1 MSTRHP
7 PSPKS
12 RCASARS
19 ALLALAVVAAPAQAL
34 QFAIADGAAQIYL
47 RVGATGG
54 TVSVVS
60 FTLAGQEGILGT
72 GTPIAGTVVASAGA
86 FSAQTANFPACP
98 ANQVRIVAR
107 VRSTAGAPR
116 IGTLQVTAPASLV
129 HAASGNTIPFNE
141 IGWISSEPVDIP
153 SGTFAAGGTVILR
166 NNNINTSQE
175 IGTCN
180 QFNFLNVGVYPA
192 SLGGTG
198 YYQGIVTYNLTMP

>member
-1 MSTRHP
+1 MV
-7 PSPKS
+7 
-12 RCASARS
+12 
-19 ALLALAVVAAPAQAL
+19 LLALASAAVPAQAL
-34 QFAIADGAAQIYL
+34 QFAIANGAAQIYL

-60 FTLAGQEGILGT
+60 FTLAGQEGILGS
-72 GTPIAGTVVASAGA
+72 GTPIAGTVAASAGA
-86 FSAQTANFPACP
+86 FSGQTANFPACP

-116 IGTLQVTAPASLV
+116 IGTLQVSAPATLI
-129 HAASGNTIPFNE
+129 HAASGNSIPFNE
-141 IGWISSEPVDIP
+141 IGWVSSEPVDIP
-153 SGTFAAGGTVILR
+153 SGTFAAGGTVMLR

-198 YYQGIVTYNLTMP
+198 YYQGIVTYNLVMP